1 MHELSLLGA
10 RKIRIADIYRTK
22 KVPTTSAI
30 VCTLC
35 ILRLLTRVLVGS
47 EPVTVGA

>member
-22 KVPTTSAI
+22 KVPTTSTI
-30 VCTLC
+30 VYILYV
-35 ILRLLTRVLVGS
+35 LRLPTKVLVGS
-47 EPVTVGA
+47 KPIIVGA